1 MLLLLG
7 CEDQPK
13 GLIMPDNVDISVTDN
28 GVVPIPSDV
37 DTILISIFSRY
48 SKVVAPNGKPIHIFA
63 QSEVSDQQS
72 IRARDILGFYA
83 HACMICQRD
92 STGAGECHTGR
103 GFHKDMDDGW
113 NVAPHC

>member
-1 MLLLLG
+1 MKAKLGLIFGVMLLLLG

-37 DTILISIFSRY
+37 DPILISIFSRY

-63 QSEVSDQQS
+63 QSEVSDQQI
-72 IRARDILGFYA
+72 IRARDILGFYLTDVPKV
-83 HACMICQRD
+83 IY
-92 STGAGECHTGR
+92 GR
-103 GFHKDMDDGW
+103 
-113 NVAPHC
+113 